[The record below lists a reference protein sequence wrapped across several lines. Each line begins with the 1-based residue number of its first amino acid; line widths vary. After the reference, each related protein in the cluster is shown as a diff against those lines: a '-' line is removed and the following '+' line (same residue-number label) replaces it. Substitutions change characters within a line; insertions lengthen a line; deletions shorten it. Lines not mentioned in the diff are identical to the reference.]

1 MRDMICKLMEDAG
14 LEFGENVSD
23 GNGGTV
29 RYGGWRKRGGWV
41 AAGNSAREVRQSLL
55 GLKRRDERQFIRKAV
70 AGAGLRL
77 SISERSVP
85 DNGEIVSSI
94 LYRGWS
100 DDGEEVISGS
110 CLGEILESLEKWR
123 EKDRAELV
131 SGAGRGVIESP

>member
-14 LEFGENVSD
+14 LKFGENVSD

-29 RYGGWRKRGGWV
+29 RYGGWRERGGWV

-77 SISERSVP
+77 TISERSVP

-110 CLGEILESLEKWR
+110 CLVEILESLEKWR
-123 EKDRAELV
+123 DNQIRKE
-131 SGAGRGVIESP
+131 

>member
-14 LEFGENVSD
+14 LKFGENVSD

-77 SISERSVP
+77 TIHERSVP

-100 DDGEEVISGS
+100 DDGEEVVSGS

-123 EKDRAELV
+123 EKGRAELV

>member
-70 AGAGLRL
+70 AGAGLGAAAFPRAAAM
-77 SISERSVP
+77 ERT
-85 DNGEIVSSI
+85 
-94 LYRGWS
+94 
-100 DDGEEVISGS
+100 
-110 CLGEILESLEKWR
+110 
-123 EKDRAELV
+123 
-131 SGAGRGVIESP
+131 GAGGRSGL